1 MIELNKCPLLNEHV
15 RRSYHCPDLTIVRLD
30 NEISLALQS
39 TPPFMPNEA
48 LLSDPVLG
56 DAPISML
63 DF

>member
-1 MIELNKCPLLNEHV
+1 MLDKHV
-15 RRSYHCPDLTIVRLD
+15 RRGYQCPDLTKVRLD

-48 LLSDPVLG
+48 LLSDPVLE
-56 DAPISML
+56 DSPISLL